1 MATTTSPIPASEP
14 SQPINHFGRM
24 TGVLFSPKQTFS
36 EIANRPSWLL
46 PVVLLVVL
54 SSIAGVLVTQ
64 KTDWRS
70 FFERQMSQSSRFD
83 QMSQE
88 QKDRILE
95 RQMDWAPK
103 IGVVIA
109 PVATVVLIFVLT
121 VVYWGAFSLFSG
133 AGLDFAT
140 SFGISSHA
148 LIPVALSNVL
158 AIVTLVLR
166 AKGDVDPEH
175 ILASSLGA
183 FLPDNSAHWLTVLG
197 QSVELF
203 WIWSLALVAVGF
215 AAAGPKKINRGSAFG
230 IVFGLWLLYVVCRV
244 GVAAI

>member
-1 MATTTSPIPASEP
+1 MATTASPTPASEP
-14 SQPINHFGRM
+14 PQPINHFARM
-24 TGVLFSPKQTFS
+24 TGALFSPKQTFS

-46 PVVLLVVL
+46 PVLLLVVL

-70 FFERQMSQSSRFD
+70 FFERQMSQNSRFD
-83 QMSQE
+83 QMSQD

-95 RQMDWAPK
+95 QQMSWAPK
-103 IGVVIA
+103 IGMVIA
-109 PVATVVLIFVLT
+109 PVATIVLVLVLT
-121 VVYWGAFSLFSG
+121 LVYWGAFNLFSG

-158 AIVTLVLR
+158 AIVTLVLKP
-166 AKGDVDPEH
+166 KGDVDPEH

-203 WIWSLALVAVGF
+203 WIWSLALVAIGF
-215 AAAGPKKINRGSAFG
+215 AAARPKKIKTGSAFA

>member
-1 MATTTSPIPASEP
+1 MATTTSPIPTPEQT
-14 SQPINHFGRM
+14 QPINHFGRM

-70 FFERQMSQSSRFD
+70 FFERQMSQNSRFD
-83 QMSQE
+83 QMSQD

-95 RQMDWAPK
+95 QQMTWAPK
-103 IGVVIA
+103 IGIVIA
-109 PVATVVLIFVLT
+109 PVATVVLILVLT
-121 VVYWGAFSLFSG
+121 LVYWGAFNLFSG
-133 AGLDFAT
+133 AGLDFGT
-140 SFGISSHA
+140 SIGISSHA
-148 LIPVALSNVL
+148 LIPVALSNIL
-158 AIVTLVLR
+158 AIVTLVLK

-183 FLPDNSAHWLTVLG
+183 FLPDNSAHWLNVLG

-203 WIWSLALVAVGF
+203 WIWSLALVAIGF
-215 AAAGPKKINRGSAFG
+215 VAARPKKINTGSAFG

>member
-1 MATTTSPIPASEP
+1 MATTASPIPASEP
-14 SQPINHFGRM
+14 PQPINHFARM
-24 TGVLFSPKQTFS
+24 TGALFSPKQTFS

-46 PVVLLVVL
+46 PVLLLVVL

-70 FFERQMSQSSRFD
+70 FFERQMSQNSRFD
-83 QMSQE
+83 QMSQD

-95 RQMDWAPK
+95 QQMSWAPK
-103 IGVVIA
+103 IGMVIA
-109 PVATVVLIFVLT
+109 PVATIVLVLVLT
-121 VVYWGAFSLFSG
+121 LVYWGAFNLFSG

-158 AIVTLVLR
+158 AIVTLVLKP
-166 AKGDVDPEH
+166 KGDVDPEH

-203 WIWSLALVAVGF
+203 WIWSLALVAIGF
-215 AAAGPKKINRGSAFG
+215 AAARPKKIKTGSAFA

>member
-1 MATTTSPIPASEP
+1 MATTTSPIPAPEP

-24 TGVLFSPKQTFS
+24 TGALFSPKQTFS
-36 EIANRPSWLL
+36 EIANRPSWLS
-46 PVVLLVVL
+46 PMVLLVVL

-70 FFERQMSQSSRFD
+70 FFERQMSQNSRFD

-88 QKDRILE
+88 QKDKILE

-103 IGVVIA
+103 IGMVIA
-109 PVATVVLIFVLT
+109 PVATVVLILVLT
-121 VVYWGAFSLFSG
+121 LVYWGAFNLFSG

-158 AIVTLVLR
+158 AIVTLVLK

-183 FLPDNSAHWLTVLG
+183 ILPDNSSHWLTVLG

-203 WIWSLALVAVGF
+203 WIWSLVLVAVGF
-215 AAAGPKKINRGSAFG
+215 VAARPKKIKTGSAFA

-244 GVAAI
+244 GVAAM